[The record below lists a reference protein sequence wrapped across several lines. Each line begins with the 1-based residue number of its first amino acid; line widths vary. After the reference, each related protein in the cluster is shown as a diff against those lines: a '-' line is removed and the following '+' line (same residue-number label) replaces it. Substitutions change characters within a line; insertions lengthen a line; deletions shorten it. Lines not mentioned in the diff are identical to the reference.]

1 MRKMA
6 TKKRMTMM
14 PKKKIKDE
22 VEIIYS
28 TYKIIYYED
37 YGAYYIISNDGLQLK
52 IDETI
57 YKILKERNMIDNE
70 K

>member
-6 TKKRMTMM
+6 TKKRMIMM

-22 VEIIYS
+22 VKTIDS

-37 YGAYYIISNDGLQLK
+37 CGTYYIISNDGLQLK

-57 YKILKERNMIDNE
+57 YKILKERSMIDNE